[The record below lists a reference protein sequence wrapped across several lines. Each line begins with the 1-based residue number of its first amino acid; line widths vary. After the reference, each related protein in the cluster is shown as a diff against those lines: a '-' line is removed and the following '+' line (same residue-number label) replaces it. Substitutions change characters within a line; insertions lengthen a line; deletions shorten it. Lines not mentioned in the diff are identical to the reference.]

1 MFEPWKVP
9 VELMER
15 GARTKPNQAIQE
27 HVDVRGLGSILLH
40 VHSVLRMASYLAIDN
55 QKGVPLASLV
65 HFGGKIGT
73 LISFNSMAVDPLPLL
88 APVSQSPPFWPK
100 SSFSSVDPTNLIKP
114 WSFH

>member
-40 VHSVLRMASYLAIDN
+40 VYSVLRMAS
-55 QKGVPLASLV
+55 
-65 HFGGKIGT
+65 
-73 LISFNSMAVDPLPLL
+73 
-88 APVSQSPPFWPK
+88 
-100 SSFSSVDPTNLIKP
+100 
-114 WSFH
+114 